1 MKIKFRSLLI
11 VSGISILLL
20 IGAVW
25 FYIGSQS
32 NPSLAH
38 REDSTSA
45 TPAVRPGT
53 SPSSSPAGVQPSR
66 KEQENAMTK
75 FLNTM
80 NDSMKNAGIQETLA
94 IVEQLKQAVASK
106 DHGEIVRAFH
116 EAIYGRAQKMSEA
129 LPAVRAYLTDA
140 DPFVR
145 LTAARTLYTAGDR
158 GGYETLHGMVA
169 AEASIPDGK
178 QDSRVEAARVLA
190 KFREDRAAND
200 IVVLYS
206 KVKDGEL
213 LTSLA
218 TLGVRAPEAKQFP
231 FVASDLAIAEYAM
244 IGASD
249 FLPKIAAMFQQTTDP
264 DVKNA
269 AAWAMARFGKEDY
282 ANYLAQMA
290 QAAIEANPKFS
301 EKHDNSTAALRYLGS
316 LETPVANEVL
326 ERALVSNNPVAV
338 QYAVVN
344 LVFNRAE
351 ASDKAKQVVL
361 RELRGDQK
369 KLGIELMLNIAS
381 KLDDPEIRA
390 AGEAFDQRSG
400 NGSWKLYTTERKQW
414 PIYNWIDDYVVVLKK

>member
-145 LTAARTLYTAGDR
+145 LTAARTL
-158 GGYETLHGMVA
+158 
-169 AEASIPDGK
+169 
-178 QDSRVEAARVLA
+178 
-190 KFREDRAAND
+190 
-200 IVVLYS
+200 
-206 KVKDGEL
+206 
-213 LTSLA
+213 LT
-218 TLGVRAPEAKQFP
+218 R
-231 FVASDLAIAEYAM
+231 
-244 IGASD
+244 
-249 FLPKIAAMFQQTTDP
+249 
-264 DVKNA
+264 
-269 AAWAMARFGKEDY
+269 R
-282 ANYLAQMA
+282 
-290 QAAIEANPKFS
+290 
-301 EKHDNSTAALRYLGS
+301 
-316 LETPVANEVL
+316 
-326 ERALVSNNPVAV
+326 
-338 QYAVVN
+338 
-344 LVFNRAE
+344 
-351 ASDKAKQVVL
+351 
-361 RELRGDQK
+361 
-369 KLGIELMLNIAS
+369 
-381 KLDDPEIRA
+381 
-390 AGEAFDQRSG
+390 
-400 NGSWKLYTTERKQW
+400 
-414 PIYNWIDDYVVVLKK
+414 